1 MEKCREGQKELHCDY
16 MGLEKAFD
24 RVVRQHEVVAEKYVR
39 VVQDM

>member
-24 RVVRQHEVVAEKYVR
+24 RVVREILWYSMRLWQR
-39 VVQDM
+39 NM